1 MALKDPATNLGTLG
15 NYDLIDKLGEGSMG
29 TVYKACHWT
38 TREVVAIKVM
48 PANIARKPMLLKR
61 FEQEFRIASRVDH
74 PNVVRVL
81 EYNGREA
88 EPYLVMEFVDGVS
101 LGDRLERERRLTE
114 GEALRLIVQVAE
126 GLHFAHQ
133 LGLVHRD
140 IKPDNILITRGGTA
154 KVTDLGL
161 AKELDAAAEL
171 TRTGTGL
178 GTPNFM
184 APEQFRDAKNADV
197 RCDVY
202 SLAATLYQMVTGEL
216 PFGQGD
222 PVRILMGKMSNGLT
236 PPRKMLPSLSERLER
251 AMLRGMDPEPERRH
265 ASCQEFIDDLLGRLP
280 QSAVPTPTP
289 RRPDRDEEEEDVTRT
304 QPMQRQ
310 VAEVRGTRRS
320 TTSIPRAAVQARLA
334 QAVSGLPKSP
344 LAPAPTAHVPTEAS
358 EAALPTVPTFVV
370 PLSTQQHLPPEPR
383 AEPQPAAALPSVWQS
398 LDNWKTA
405 MIVLLTGLATIG
417 LSHWLF
423 FGK

>member
-1 MALKDPATNLGTLG
+1 MALKEPATTLGTLG
-15 NYDLIDKLGEGSMG
+15 NYDLLNKLGEGSMG

-61 FEQEFRIASRVDH
+61 FEQEFRIANRVDH

-81 EYNGREA
+81 EYNGHEA

-126 GLHFAHQ
+126 GLHHSHQ
-133 LGLVHRD
+133 LGLLHRD
-140 IKPDNILITRGGTA
+140 VKPDNILVTQGGTA
-154 KVTDLGL
+154 KLTDLGL
-161 AKELDAAAEL
+161 AKEMDAAAEL

-216 PFGQGD
+216 PFGTGD

-236 PPRKMLPSLSERLER
+236 PPRKLVPSLSERIER

-265 ASCQEFIDDLLGRLP
+265 ASCQEFVDDLLGRLAKAP
-280 QSAVPTPTP
+280 AP
-289 RRPDRDEEEEDVTRT
+289 RPAQQPPSQDEPEEDVTRT
-304 QPMQRQ
+304 QPMQRH
-310 VAEVRGTRRS
+310 VVETRGTRRPTAS
-320 TTSIPRAAVQARLA
+320 VPRASVQARLA
-334 QAVSGLPKSP
+334 RAVPGRPPTPLP
-344 LAPAPTAHVPTEAS
+344 AAHVPT
-358 EAALPTVPTFVV
+358 AACETSLPTVPSFTV
-370 PLSTQQHLPPEPR
+370 PLSSQKHLSPGPS
-383 AEPQPAAALPSVWQS
+383 AEPQPATTSSPTPSLWRSCESWKAAVF
-398 LDNWKTA
+398 
-405 MIVLLTGLATIG
+405 VLITGLATIVLG
-417 LSHWLF
+417 HILF